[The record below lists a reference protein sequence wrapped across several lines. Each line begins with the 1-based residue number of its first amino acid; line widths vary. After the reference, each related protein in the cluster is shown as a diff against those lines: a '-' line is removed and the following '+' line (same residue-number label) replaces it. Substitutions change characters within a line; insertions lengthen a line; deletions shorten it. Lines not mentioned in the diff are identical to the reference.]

1 MPYFSRDSF
10 LLKRDNS
17 DRDIED
23 LKVHYLLYRRQY
35 DEVPMQFLHPFKN
48 HHNHSFDNDI
58 LKDYV
63 FQYILLK
70 LFDL

>member
-10 LLKRDNS
+10 LLKRGS
-17 DRDIED
+17 LDRDIED
-23 LKVHYLLYRRQY
+23 LKVHYLSYRHQY
-35 DEVPMQFLHPFKN
+35 GVVLMQFHRSFKN
-48 HHNHSFDNDI
+48 HHIHNFDNGI
-58 LKDYV
+58 LKGYV